1 MNLDFWH
8 QKWEKNEIG
17 FHESKPNTLLVAHF
31 NALKLIEG
39 SRIFLPLC
47 GKTVDIAWLLT
58 KGYRVVGVELSRLA
72 IEQLFLE
79 LSVAPEI
86 TKIDDIYH
94 YSANNIDIFVGDI
107 FEVSSELIGSVDAI
121 YDRAALVALPA
132 TIRKKY
138 TTHLLEIADAAKQLL
153 ITFEYDQSLM
163 DGPPFSLNRDELNQ
177 HYKAAYKVERLK
189 SVSVPGGLKGIC
201 AATEHVWLLNPA
213 MG

>member
-47 GKTVDIAWLLT
+47 GKTVDIAWLLS

-107 FEVSSELIGSVDAI
+107 FEVSSELMA
-121 YDRAALVALPA
+121 
-132 TIRKKY
+132 
-138 TTHLLEIADAAKQLL
+138 
-153 ITFEYDQSLM
+153 
-163 DGPPFSLNRDELNQ
+163 
-177 HYKAAYKVERLK
+177 RLTR
-189 SVSVPGGLKGIC
+189 SM
-201 AATEHVWLLNPA
+201 TEPL
-213 MG
+213 